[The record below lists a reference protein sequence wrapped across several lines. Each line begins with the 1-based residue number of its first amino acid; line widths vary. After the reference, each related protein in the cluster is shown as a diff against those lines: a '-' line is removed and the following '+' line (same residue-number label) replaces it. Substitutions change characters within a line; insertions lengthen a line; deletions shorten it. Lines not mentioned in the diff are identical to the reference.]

1 MSNAIVVREYARL
14 TFAELAENTLDRAQ
28 ITASAFR
35 WLVELGQQF
44 RANGLALLELD
55 NQQWLRLDN
64 FVGVLESPC
73 GQVIEIL
80 PKHRSATNCIES
92 ARKLLCK
99 LICNALDINSRNTSH
114 ASIERFDSALP
125 EWLTRKFLQELDLL
139 YKRGLRF
146 EYQRI
151 EEQQRFLRGRL
162 DVQKQLRQPPGRE
175 HLFHIQHDVFSA
187 DRPENRLL
195 KTALL
200 KICVTTQ
207 DSENWRLAHEL
218 QSLLHDLPES
228 TDITH
233 DFHCWQDSRLMAHYQ
248 AIKPWCEFVLNQ
260 HIPMAVQGDWR
271 GLSLLFPMEKLFESY
286 VASEL
291 TKAVAQQP
299 GRGNHVYTQLASSYL
314 CTHLKQDMFLLK
326 PDLSLNLGFTRQP
339 IQRWILDTKWKLLDG
354 AAIDDKY
361 GLSQQDFYQMF
372 AYGHKYLNGQGT
384 LVLIYPAWDKF
395 PAITA
400 PLHFSFSADL
410 QLLALPFDLED
421 ENAAKNLISLLQ
433 SGINQISTAVA

>member
-1 MSNAIVVREYARL
+1 MSKAVVVREYARL

-44 RANGLALLELD
+44 RANGLVLLELD

-80 PKHRSATNCIES
+80 PKHRSATNCIDS
-92 ARKLLCK
+92 ARRLLCK
-99 LICNALDINSRNTSH
+99 LICNALDIKSRDSSH
-114 ASIERFDSALP
+114 ASIERFDTALP
-125 EWLTRKFLQELDLL
+125 EWLMRQFLQELDFLF
-139 YKRGLRF
+139 KRGLRF

-162 DVQKQLRQPPGRE
+162 DVQKQLRQAPGRE

-218 QSLLHDLPES
+218 QSLLHDLPDS
-228 TDITH
+228 TDITD
-233 DFHCWQDSRLMAHYQ
+233 DFQRWQDSRLMAHYQ

-260 HIPMAVQGDWR
+260 HVPIAVQGDWR

-286 VASEL
+286 VAVEL
-291 TKAVAQQP
+291 SRALANLP
-299 GRGNHVYTQLASSYL
+299 GRGNELRPQLASHYL
-314 CTHLKQDMFLLK
+314 CSHLQNEIFRLE
-326 PDLSLNLGFTRQP
+326 PDLSLRLASSNQAY
-339 IQRWILDTKWKLLDG
+339 QRWILDTKWKLLYLDSR
-354 AAIDDKY
+354 DKNY
-361 GLSQQDFYQMF
+361 GMSQQDFYQMF

-395 PAITA
+395 PANA
-400 PLHFSFSADL
+400 EPLHFSFSSDL
-410 QLLALPFDLED
+410 QLLALPYDLED
-421 ENAAKNLISLLQ
+421 ENAAKNLISSLQ
-433 SGINQISTAVA
+433 QGIKQASTAAA

>member
-1 MSNAIVVREYARL
+1 MSNAVVVREYARL
-14 TFAELAENTLDRAQ
+14 TFADLAENTLDQAQ
-28 ITASAFR
+28 ITPSAFR

-64 FVGVLESPC
+64 YVGVLESPC

-80 PKHRSATNCIES
+80 PKHRSAINCKES
-92 ARKLLCK
+92 ARQLLCK
-99 LICNALDINSRNTSH
+99 LICNALDIKSRNTSH
-114 ASIERFDSALP
+114 ASIERFDTALP
-125 EWLTRKFLQELDLL
+125 EWLMRQFLQELDLL

-233 DFHCWQDSRLMAHYQ
+233 DFHCWQDIRLMAHYQ

-286 VASEL
+286 VAVEL
-291 TKAVAQQP
+291 SRALANLP
-299 GRGNHVYTQLASSYL
+299 GRGNELRPQLASHYL
-314 CTHLKQDMFLLK
+314 CSHLQNEIFRLE
-326 PDLSLNLGFTRQP
+326 PDLSLRLASSNQAY
-339 IQRWILDTKWKLLDG
+339 QRWILDTKWKLLYLDSR
-354 AAIDDKY
+354 DKNY
-361 GLSQQDFYQMF
+361 GMSQQDFYQMF

-395 PAITA
+395 PAHA
-400 PLHFSFSADL
+400 EPLHFSFSSDL
-410 QLLALPFDLED
+410 QLLALPYDLED
-421 ENAAKNLISLLQ
+421 ENAAKNLISSLQ
-433 SGINQISTAVA
+433 QGIKQASTAAA

>member
-1 MSNAIVVREYARL
+1 MSNAVVVREYARL

-80 PKHRSATNCIES
+80 PKHRSATNCIDS
-92 ARKLLCK
+92 ARRLLCK
-99 LICNALDINSRNTSH
+99 LICNALDIKSRDTSH
-114 ASIERFDSALP
+114 ASIERFDTALP
-125 EWLTRKFLQELDLL
+125 EWLMRQFLQELDSLF
-139 YKRGLRF
+139 KRGLRF
-146 EYQRI
+146 EYQRTD
-151 EEQQRFLRGRL
+151 EQQRFLRGRL

-218 QSLLHDLPES
+218 QSLLHDLPDS
-228 TDITH
+228 TDITD
-233 DFHCWQDSRLMAHYQ
+233 DFQRWQDSRLMAHYQ

-260 HIPMAVQGDWR
+260 HVPMAVQGDWR

-286 VASEL
+286 VAAEL
-291 TKAVAQQP
+291 TKAAAQQL
-299 GRGNHVYTQLASSYL
+299 GRANQVQTQLASRYL
-314 CTHLKQDMFLLK
+314 CTHLAQDMFQLK
-326 PDLSLNLGFTRQP
+326 PDLSLSLGFDKPSTKQ
-339 IQRWILDTKWKLLDG
+339 WILDTKWKLLDSSDK
-354 AAIDDKY
+354 DDKY

-372 AYGHKYLNGQGT
+372 AYGHKYLNGNGT
-384 LVLIYPAWDKF
+384 LVLIYPVWDKF
-395 PAITA
+395 SGGTA
-400 PLHFSFSADL
+400 PLHFSFSSELD
-410 QLLALPFDLED
+410 LLALPFDLED
-421 ENAAKNLISLLQ
+421 ENAANNLISLLQ
-433 SGINQISTAVA
+433 NGINQISTAVA